1 MDGALRVRS
10 ISNIPDA
17 RICPPMSPEAKP
29 DRRCFLKVVST
40 LAGGAFLT
48 SGNQARA
55 AEEIG
60 EGDKKIKAAPIIVVH
75 GGYSSQLHEKPE
87 DLKAAQD
94 MLALIAA
101 QAEDYLQGR
110 SGDGNRHHAADTAR
124 YAVELLEASR
134 IFNAGIAARFQ
145 RDGDIRRTAAI
156 MSRSA
161 EGMPVSGS
169 IEVVPG
175 VLNPITIA
183 YARFK
188 LAQRQPWH
196 AQTAFSNA
204 HLSGEK
210 SLEYLLA
217 EKIEIPGMKT
227 GYETTGKR
235 RDEILDYARQQGA
248 LAAMTPGRHASTGTV
263 GCVVMDTNGVFA
275 AATSTGGTANNVP
288 GRVGDVG
295 TAGGTFASDKG
306 AASMTGDGEGIRN
319 LAMACGMVSALD
331 FTDIDGAARWMFK
344 QARDK
349 HVSAA
354 TIFIGKGKGDADVQ
368 IRCTDSD
375 AALTF
380 ACSRGDGNVQVFS
393 GNPAQ
398 YYDTDAELA
407 AAQLA
412 KEYRGFAKEIARH
425 RETLSIAM
433 TPQRRK
439 LLEESVETI
448 KNKKENVPV
457 PFIPPQR
464 VGGVPSVEGAIDMKK
479 AMEQAFQAGKDPAA
493 KGR

>member
-1 MDGALRVRS
+1 
-10 ISNIPDA
+10 
-17 RICPPMSPEAKP
+17 MSPEAKP
-29 DRRCFLKVVST
+29 DRRCFLKAAST
-40 LAGGAFLT
+40 LVGCVFLT
-48 SGNQARA
+48 SGTKAQA

-60 EGDKKIKAAPIIVVH
+60 ESGKKNQGVPIIVVH
-75 GGYSSQLHEKPE
+75 GGYTSQLHERPE

-94 MLALIAA
+94 MLALITA
-101 QAEDYLQGR
+101 QAVDYMQGR
-110 SGDGNRHHAADTAR
+110 SGDGQTHHAADVAR

-134 IFNAGIAARFQ
+134 IFNAGIGARFQ

-175 VLNPITIA
+175 VVNPITIA
-183 YARFK
+183 YARFEE
-188 LAQRQPWH
+188 AQRQPWH

-210 SLEYLLA
+210 SLEYLL
-217 EKIEIPGMKT
+217 ENKIPIPGMKT

-235 RDEILDYARQQGA
+235 RDEMIEYARQQGA
-248 LAAMTPGRHASTGTV
+248 LAAMTPGRHTSAGTV
-263 GCVVMDTNGVFA
+263 GCVVMDRDGHFA

-331 FTDIDGAARWMFK
+331 FTDVAGAAQWMFK

-354 TIFIGKGKGDADVQ
+354 TIFIGKGKGDEHVQ

-380 ACSRGDGNVQVFS
+380 ACSRGDGNVQIFT

-407 AAQLA
+407 AAKLG
-412 KEYRGFAKEIARH
+412 KEYQGFSKDIARH
-425 RETLSIAM
+425 RETLSIAL
-433 TPQRRK
+433 TPERRK
-439 LLEESVETI
+439 LLEESVAGI
-448 KNKKENVPV
+448 KNQKQNSPV
-457 PFIPPQR
+457 PFIPPQC
-464 VGGVPSVEGAIDMKK
+464 VNGVPCVEGAIDMKK
-479 AMEQAFQAGKDPAA
+479 AMEDAFQAGKDTSA

>member
-1 MDGALRVRS
+1 
-10 ISNIPDA
+10 
-17 RICPPMSPEAKP
+17 MSPEAKP
-29 DRRCFLKVVST
+29 SRRCFLKAAST
-40 LAGGAFLT
+40 LVGGAFLT
-48 SGNQARA
+48 FGKKAQA
-55 AEEIG
+55 AEEPSESG
-60 EGDKKIKAAPIIVVH
+60 KKNQGVPIIIVH
-75 GGYSSQLHEKPE
+75 GGYTSQLHETPE
-87 DLKAAQD
+87 ALKAAQD

-101 QAEDYLQGR
+101 QAADYMHGR
-110 SGDGNRHHAADTAR
+110 SGDGHRHQAADTAR

-134 IFNAGIAARFQ
+134 IFNAGIGARFQ

-175 VLNPITIA
+175 VVNPITIA
-183 YARFK
+183 YARFQE
-188 LAQRQPWH
+188 AERQPWD
-196 AQTAFSNA
+196 AQTAFSNV
-204 HLSGEK
+204 HLSGEM
-210 SLEYLLA
+210 SLEYIL
-217 EKIEIPGMKT
+217 ENKIRIPGMKL

-235 RDEILDYARQQGA
+235 RDEIIAYATQHGTP
-248 LAAMTPGRHASTGTV
+248 AAMTSGRHSATGTV
-263 GCVVMDTNGVFA
+263 GCVVMDIDGHFA

-331 FTDIDGAARWMFK
+331 FTNVDGAARWMFK

-354 TIFIGKGKGDADVQ
+354 TIFIGKGKGDDDVQ

-380 ACSRGDGNVQVFS
+380 ACWRGNGNVQVFT

-398 YYDTDAELA
+398 YFDSDAELTA
-407 AAQLA
+407 GQLGT
-412 KEYRGFAKEIARH
+412 EYRGFSKDIARH
-425 RETLSIAM
+425 RETINIAM
-433 TPQRRK
+433 TPERRK
-439 LLEESVETI
+439 LLEESVDRI
-448 KNKKENVPV
+448 KNQKENIPV
-457 PFIPPQR
+457 AFIPPQA
-464 VGGVPSVEGAIDMKK
+464 VKGVPCLKGAIDIK
-479 AMEQAFQAGKDPAA
+479 AEMEKAFRAGKDASP
-493 KGR
+493 KER